1 MWGAPTRFPPVFFFH
16 NKQTLCKCV
25 WKRVVFLWCPYLELL
40 LLPVGG
46 IGAFS
51 TQECGCFP
59 LLKFKGKSY
68 HVFWLGLIRQCF
80 SLKKFSDYAVFNDT
94 TPHVYWMYV
103 LYCIKCQVHSNRYTL
118 LRGDLQKGNGKDFRD
133 SLSQIAP
140 FNFVFETRNKKW
152 LLLISLH
159 TYTSLSSRSNWIHL
173 RKKRFIIAKFYYVW
187 DVGGTTLNASN
198 FSHFLANGS
207 KTAKSEKS
215 ITTI

>member
-1 MWGAPTRFPPVFFFH
+1 MLYLEFSPLSIWRNFICECSFEQWLDRCLCYRWNLQKVFLSIYELKQTEKFAYMWGAPTRFPPVFFFH

-103 LYCIKCQVHSNRYTL
+103 LYCIKCQVHSKIY
-118 LRGDLQKGNGKDFRD
+118 
-133 SLSQIAP
+133 I
-140 FNFVFETRNKKW
+140 
-152 LLLISLH
+152 I
-159 TYTSLSSRSNWIHL
+159 
-173 RKKRFIIAKFYYVW
+173 KR
-187 DVGGTTLNASN
+187 
-198 FSHFLANGS
+198 
-207 KTAKSEKS
+207 
-215 ITTI
+215 